1 MRDTKKRGERNQYRV
16 SSKIIRPIFNNF
28 YFLLPGSEVS
38 PSLHDIMLA
47 AAAVT
52 IRAFID
58 TIPISLESKVQCLRQ
73 MEH

>member
-1 MRDTKKRGERNQYRV
+1 MRGDRNQYRV
-16 SSKIIRPIFNNF
+16 LSKTISPVLNNF
-28 YFLLPGSEVS
+28 YSLLPGSEIS

-47 AAAVT
+47 AAAVF
-52 IRAFID
+52 ISAFID